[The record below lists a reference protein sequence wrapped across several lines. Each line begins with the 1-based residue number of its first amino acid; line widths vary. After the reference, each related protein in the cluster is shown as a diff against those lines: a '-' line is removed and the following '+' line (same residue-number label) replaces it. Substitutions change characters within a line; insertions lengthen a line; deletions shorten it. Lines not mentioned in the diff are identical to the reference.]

1 MARRRDAPL
10 APALDDVF
18 HALAD
23 PHRRDILRRL
33 EAGARTVGDL
43 AAPLPIS
50 LAAASKHLQTLE
62 RAGLVRKEA
71 AGRRRL
77 CVLEPTALRSA
88 HAWLGRYE
96 RFWTE
101 RIDAL
106 ERRLDLDAAADD
118 VGTHDA
124 REHGDD

>member
-1 MARRRDAPL
+1 MADLLDEPRT
-10 APALDDVF
+10 PALDPVF

-23 PHRRDILRRL
+23 PHRRDMLRRL
-33 EAGARTVGDL
+33 ERGARTVGDL

-71 AGRRRL
+71 VGRRRM
-77 CVLEPTALRSA
+77 CVLEPTALREA

-101 RIDAL
+101 RLDAL
-106 ERRLDLDAAADD
+106 EQRLALDASTDGVKASDAPEHDD
-118 VGTHDA
+118 G
-124 REHGDD
+124 

>member
-1 MARRRDAPL
+1 MTEQLDATRTPPL
-10 APALDDVF
+10 GPVF

-23 PHRRDILRRL
+23 PHRRDMLRRL
-33 EAGARTVGDL
+33 ESGARTVGEL

-71 AGRRRL
+71 VGRRRL
-77 CVLEPTALRSA
+77 CVLEPNALRAA

-96 RFWTE
+96 RFWAE
-101 RIDAL
+101 RLDAL
-106 ERRLDLDAAADD
+106 EHRLVLDASAAG
-118 VGTHDA
+118 VNASDA
-124 REHGDD
+124 PEHGDG

>member
-1 MARRRDAPL
+1 MTDLRDEPRTDT
-10 APALDDVF
+10 LDPVF

-23 PHRRDILRRL
+23 PHRRDMLHRL
-33 EAGARTVGDL
+33 EGGARTVGDL

-71 AGRRRL
+71 VGRRRL
-77 CVLEPTALRSA
+77 CVLEPTALRAA

-101 RIDAL
+101 RLDAL
-106 ERRLDLDAAADD
+106 EQRLARDAAPTG
-118 VGTHDA
+118 VGPLDA
-124 REHGDD
+124 REHGDG